1 MARPNAANDVAHR
14 VLECRCECSG
24 EPTARPY
31 CLLTTLTT
39 DYSFPPMLFD
49 SVCIVGV
56 GLIGGSFGMALRERG
71 LARHVVGAVRRQETA
86 DKALQMGALDSATTD
101 LLAAARQADLIFL
114 APPVGQ
120 MKALCEQIAPVVRA
134 DAIITDAGST
144 KEEIVQSCTKLF
156 GDKAYFVGGHP
167 MAGSER
173 TGVESSRGNL
183 FENATWVLTP
193 TADSPPPVV
202 NQLLAMVEALGAQP
216 LLLNAAAHDQLLAVT
231 SHLPHVTAAALVH
244 TFAQAQKQNDVASQ
258 LIASGWR
265 DSTRIAAGSAEMWRD
280 ISLSNAPALTKSL
293 DNLIG
298 ELQSVREL
306 LSTRDGE
313 RLNEWFEQAALQRRK
328 HGYFP
333 RGGK

>member
-1 MARPNAANDVAHR
+1 
-14 VLECRCECSG
+14 
-24 EPTARPY
+24 
-31 CLLTTLTT
+31 
-39 DYSFPPMLFD
+39 MLFD

-56 GLIGGSFGMALRERG
+56 GLVGGSFGLALRERG

-101 LLAAARQADLIFL
+101 LESACRQADLIFL

-120 MKALCEQIAPVVRA
+120 MKALCERIAPVVRA

-144 KEEIVQSCTKLF
+144 KEQIVRECTQLF
-156 GDKAYFVGGHP
+156 SPKSYFVGGHP

-173 TGVESSRGNL
+173 TGVESGRANL
-183 FENATWVLTP
+183 FEGATWVLTP
-193 TADSPPPVV
+193 TSDSPPPVV
-202 NQLLAMVEALGAQP
+202 NQLLALVEGVGAQP
-216 LLLNAAAHDQLLAVT
+216 LLLNATAHDQLLAVT

-244 TFAQAQKQNDVASQ
+244 VFAQAQKDNDVASQ
-258 LIASGWR
+258 LIATGWR

-280 ISLSNAPALTKSL
+280 ISLANAAALTKSL
-293 DNLIG
+293 DSFIV
-298 ELQSVREL
+298 ELQNVRAL
-306 LSTRDGE
+306 LAARDE
-313 RLNEWFEQAALQRRK
+313 EKLNEWFAKASVTRRK